1 MEKDRTFTLSS
12 GVEITF
18 RIVQHD
24 DARALQ
30 RVHARCSERTI
41 YMRFFG
47 SLEELSDQQAQYF
60 ASTDGADHLGLVALD
75 PQDQNEI
82 IAVARY
88 ARQPGD
94 ERAEYAALVE
104 DRWQGHG
111 VGAELTRQLIEKAR
125 DNGVRSF
132 YALVKGK
139 NKSMLSVLRHLD
151 LPERERVEEGE
162 KLVEVRLAS

>member
-18 RIVQHD
+18 RVVQHD

-41 YMRFFG
+41 YLRFFG

-60 ASTDGADHLGLVALD
+60 ASTDSVDHLGLVALD

-88 ARQPGD
+88 ARTPGD

-151 LPERERVEEGE
+151 LPEQERVEEGE